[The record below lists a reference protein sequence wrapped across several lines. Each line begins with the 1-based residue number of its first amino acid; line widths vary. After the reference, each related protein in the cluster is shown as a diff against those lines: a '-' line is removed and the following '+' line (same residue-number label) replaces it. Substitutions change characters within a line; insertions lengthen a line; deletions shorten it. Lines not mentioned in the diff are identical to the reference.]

1 MNRVNCDRQNW
12 NFSIWKF
19 LGSQQSKKPIF
30 PVKLKSERLMEDN
43 KISQFIEALKF
54 FELELE
60 EITGK
65 PGFEDRK
72 GKVIV
77 VRKRGDRSRIL
88 CAYSSYDELFDWA
101 KQQFRNPI

>member
-12 NFSIWKF
+12 NFSIRKF

-30 PVKLKSERLMEDN
+30 PVKLKSERLMEEN
-43 KISQFIEALKF
+43 KISQFIQALAF

-60 EITGK
+60 EMTGK
-65 PGFEDRK
+65 PGFEDRN
-72 GKVIV
+72 GVIV

-88 CAYSSYDELFDWA
+88 CAYSSYDELLEWA